1 MRYAVIG
8 IGSNSCRLLIASRRA
23 NQWKI
28 EHHDIRGTR
37 LGQDVASSRKLAP
50 AAIGRT
56 LEAVSEFAALGRRA
70 DALFVIGTC
79 ALRDASNAA
88 DFARRT
94 RELAGTDLHILTAE
108 EEARASF
115 AGASWALR
123 NDAALES
130 VRTSTIC
137 VADIGG
143 GSTELAIGKLEKI
156 PIEVAS
162 LPLGAVSLT
171 ERFFKHD
178 PPTAEE
184 LSGCRTAVRL
194 TFEALDSRVR
204 PRGAIV
210 LVGGTADTSARMLNA
225 YDSESDVPVA
235 RVQMEDVSDLLRF
248 TSSLPAVRRKVL
260 RGLPESRADI
270 FPAGLIIVEE
280 LARQAGAREVLIAGS
295 DLLLGYLLE
304 HAVM

>member
-1 MRYAVIG
+1 MRYAVIS
-8 IGSNSCRLLIASRRA
+8 IGSNSCRLLIATRDS

-50 AAIGRT
+50 AAIERT
-56 LEAVSEFAALGRRA
+56 LEAVREFAGLGRRA
-70 DALFVIGTC
+70 DKLFVIGTC

-88 DFARRT
+88 DFVQQT
-94 RELAGTDLHILTAE
+94 RELTGTDLQILTAE

-115 AGASWALR
+115 AGASWGLQRNVAVEFLR
-123 NDAALES
+123 P
-130 VRTSTIC
+130 STIC

-143 GSTELAIGKLEKI
+143 GSTELAIGSPEKK
-156 PIEVAS
+156 PTDVAS

-171 ERFFKHD
+171 ERFFRHD

-194 TFEALDSRVR
+194 TFEAIDSRVR

-210 LVGGTADTSARMLNA
+210 LVGGTADTAARMLNA
-225 YDSESDVPVA
+225 YDSDSVVGIA
-235 RVQMEDVSDLLRF
+235 RMQLDDLQDLLSL
-248 TSSLPAVRRKVL
+248 TSSLSTARRKSL
-260 RGLPESRADI
+260 HGLPESRADI

-280 LARQAGAREVLIAGS
+280 LARQAGAREVLITES
-295 DLLLGYLLE
+295 DLLLGYLMSD
-304 HAVM
+304 AT